1 MFLSLQKVPI
11 AHTDSVGKVFV
22 ADLPINS
29 FFLGERIMKETE
41 IWQQEHHE
49 VILQTAVQ
57 TEIWW
62 GKVKGPEEKVLK
74 YNDKFTRGKKQ
85 RKITAIISCL
95 KSSAWYIF
103 RLRRC
108 AVDSMMLTALEQMR
122 NTREG
127 YNGKHSAP
135 WGQFGSMVAR
145 WEGGRF
151 SLMLHLLDGGF
162 SRLGGEWWQLLLE
175 LQFRGGSQK
184 MW

>member
-1 MFLSLQKVPI
+1 M
-11 AHTDSVGKVFV
+11 GKVFV

-74 YNDKFTRGKKQ
+74 YNDKFTWGKKQ

-175 LQFRGGSQK
+175 LQFRGGSQR